1 MDRKLNMV
9 NEAIYAVTQ
18 DCIIELP
25 DLGIEVTDEI
35 NGKNWRDIT
44 IGCLQECWEQ
54 QEWKFLPPNDGYA
67 PARDGKL
74 KGINIETSDGCEIRI
89 TMIEGEYGM
98 AAHALFLYPYVKDGY
113 AAPRKAWFKLDDS
126 NRWYWYEMKQFSND
140 SSQQN

>member
-1 MDRKLNMV
+1 MV
-9 NEAIYAVTQ
+9 NEAIYTVTQ
-18 DCIIELP
+18 ECIIELP

-35 NGKNWRDIT
+35 NGKNWKEIT

-54 QEWKFLPPNDGYA
+54 QGNFLPPNDGYA

-89 TMIEGEYGM
+89 TITQWIDGEAY
-98 AAHALFLYPYVKDGY
+98 ALFLYPYVKDGY
-113 AAPRKAWFKLDDS
+113 AAPRKAWFNLNDS
-126 NRWYWYEMKQFSND
+126 NRWYWNEMKQFSND